1 MAVHRSISEI
11 INHCSTIK
19 SKSEKVAWLHENT
32 SKPLQ
37 VVLKNI
43 YDSRVEFL
51 VPDTPPPWTPNEFE
65 DEAKSLLFRE
75 ARRLNIFIK
84 GGGYDNLKQMKR
96 EQLFISLLEDVDND
110 DAKLLANHMI
120 SHTPIKGLTKAVVNE
135 AFPNLIE
142 E

>member
-1 MAVHRSISEI
+1 MAVYRSISEI
-11 INHCSTIK
+11 INQCSTIK
-19 SKSEKVAWLHENT
+19 SKSEKVAWLQENT
-32 SKPLQ
+32 SQPLQ

-51 VPDTPPPWTPNEFE
+51 IPDTPPPWTPNEFE

-120 SHTPIKGLTKAVVNE
+120 SHTTIKCLT
-135 AFPNLIE
+135 
-142 E
+142 